1 MKKIKS
7 ITIQFKDEPL
17 NFNWNN
23 NWNRSKF
30 NKKLIKKVSELL
42 DTDKNSYS
50 EFHSNDEIVIK
61 LF

>member
-1 MKKIKS
+1 MKKIKT

-17 NFNWNN
+17 TFYGVKN
-23 NWNRSKF
+23 
-30 NKKLIKKVSELL
+30 LIKKVSEKL

>member
-17 NFNWNN
+17 NFSWNN

-30 NKKLIKKVSELL
+30 NKNLIKKVSELL

-50 EFHSNDEIVIK
+50 EFHNNDEIVIK

>member
-17 NFNWNN
+17 NFNWDN

-30 NKKLIKKVSELL
+30 NKKLIKKVSELISK
-42 DTDKNSYS
+42 DINSYS
-50 EFHSNDEIVIK
+50 EFHDNDEIVIK